1 MLLAG
6 VLFGLVGT
14 FLLGCEHRPSGVV
27 VGVQFDAFRLPL
39 HHSHS
44 PPAPQKKK
52 VALEILLD
60 ISRGDYSQS
69 IFAARLIKHLRR
81 LLLLLSTAENQFA

>member
-14 FLLGCEHRPSGVV
+14 YLLGCEHRPSGVV
-27 VGVQFDAFRLPL
+27 VDAFGLPS
-39 HHSHS
+39 HQYHS
-44 PPAPQKKK
+44 PLAPQKKK